1 MRGLDPI
8 TRADFQRIS
17 ESRLQEAVTLL
28 ANGHAA
34 GAYYL
39 AGYAV
44 ECALKACL
52 CKQRQPEHFPPKVS
66 VVARM
71 YSHDLSGLLDLA
83 ELGAA
88 LDAENDAMLKRYWAV
103 AKDWSEESRY
113 AFPGQADAQLLV
125 TAVTEPT
132 HGVLPWLR
140 RYW

>member
-8 TRADFQRIS
+8 TRVDFQQLS
-17 ESRLQEAVTLL
+17 ERRLEEAATLL
-28 ANGHAA
+28 ANGHVA

-39 AGYAV
+39 AGYSL
-44 ECALKACL
+44 ECALKACI
-52 CKQRQPEHFPPKVS
+52 CKQRQPEHFPPKAG

-83 ELGAA
+83 GLGVA

-132 HGVLPWLR
+132 HGVLP
-140 RYW
+140 